1 MLDMNSNKP
10 IIYCGKGILE
20 RIKEEE
26 ENYDVN
32 NILTEKDLYKFILDR
47 FNEVVK
53 PQPQPL
59 IVISNR
65 LTKDQIERIKN
76 YYSNL

>member
-1 MLDMNSNKP
+1 MNLDKP

-32 NILTEKDLYKFILDR
+32 NVMSEEDFYKYVSDR
-47 FNEVVK
+47 FNEIVK
-53 PQPQPL
+53 PQPL
-59 IVISNR
+59 IIIISNG
-65 LTKDQIERIKN
+65 LTKEQIEHIKN

>member
-1 MLDMNSNKP
+1 MLDMSSDKEF
-10 IIYCGKGILE
+10 IYCGKGILE

-26 ENYDVN
+26 ENS
-32 NILTEKDLYKFILDR
+32 NIDNVLTEKDFYKFILDR

-53 PQPQPL
+53 PQPL
-59 IVISNR
+59 ICISNG
-65 LTKDQIERIKN
+65 LTKEQIEHIKN

>member
-1 MLDMNSNKP
+1 MSSDKP
-10 IIYCGKGILE
+10 IIYCGKGVLE

-32 NILTEKDLYKFILDR
+32 NVLTEEDFYKFILDR
-47 FNEVVK
+47 FNEIVK
-53 PQPQPL
+53 PQPL
-59 IVISNR
+59 IVISNG
-65 LTKDQIERIKN
+65 LTKEQIEHIKN

>member
-1 MLDMNSNKP
+1 MNSDKEFV
-10 IIYCGKGILE
+10 YCGKGILE

-32 NILTEKDLYKFILDR
+32 NVLTKEDFYKFILDR

-53 PQPQPL
+53 PQPL
-59 IVISNR
+59 IVISNG
-65 LTKDQIERIKN
+65 LTKEQIEHIKN

>member
-1 MLDMNSNKP
+1 MSSDNS
-10 IIYCGKGILE
+10 IIYCGKGALE

-32 NILTEKDLYKFILDR
+32 NVLTEEDLYKFILDR

-53 PQPQPL
+53 FQSL
-59 IVISNR
+59 IVISNG
-65 LTKDQIERIKN
+65 LTKEQIEHIKN

>member
-1 MLDMNSNKP
+1 MSSDKEFV
-10 IIYCGKGILE
+10 YCGKGALE

-32 NILTEKDLYKFILDR
+32 NILTEEDFYKFILDR

-53 PQPQPL
+53 PQPL
-59 IVISNR
+59 IVISNG
-65 LTKDQIERIKN
+65 LTKEQIEHIKN

>member
-1 MLDMNSNKP
+1 MSLDKP
-10 IIYCGKGILE
+10 IIYCGKGALE

-32 NILTEKDLYKFILDR
+32 NVLNEEDFYKFILDK

-53 PQPQPL
+53 PQPL
-59 IVISNR
+59 IVISNG
-65 LTKDQIERIKN
+65 LTKEQIEHIKN

>member
-1 MLDMNSNKP
+1 MNSDKEFV
-10 IIYCGKGILE
+10 YSGKGVIE

-26 ENYDVN
+26 NS
-32 NILTEKDLYKFILDR
+32 NIDNVLTKEDFYKFILDR

-53 PQPQPL
+53 PQPL
-59 IVISNR
+59 IVISNG
-65 LTKDQIERIKN
+65 LTKEQIEHIKN

>member
-1 MLDMNSNKP
+1 MSSDKS
-10 IIYCGKGILE
+10 IIYCCKGVLE

-26 ENYDVN
+26 ENYYVN
-32 NILTEKDLYKFILDR
+32 NVLTEKDLYKFILDR

-53 PQPQPL
+53 SQSL
-59 IVISNR
+59 IVISNG
-65 LTKDQIERIKN
+65 LTKEQIEHIKN

>member
-1 MLDMNSNKP
+1 MSSDKP

-32 NILTEKDLYKFILDR
+32 NVLTEEDFYKFILDR
-47 FNEVVK
+47 FNEIVK
-53 PQPQPL
+53 PQPL
-59 IVISNR
+59 IVISNG
-65 LTKDQIERIKN
+65 LTKEQIEHIKN

>member
-1 MLDMNSNKP
+1 MSLDKP

-32 NILTEKDLYKFILDR
+32 NVLTKEDFYKFILDR

-53 PQPQPL
+53 PQPL
-59 IVISNR
+59 IIISNR
-65 LTKDQIERIKN
+65 LTKEQIEHIKN

>member
-1 MLDMNSNKP
+1 MSSDKEFV
-10 IIYCGKGILE
+10 YFGKGILE

-26 ENYDVN
+26 ENHDVN
-32 NILTEKDLYKFILDR
+32 NVLTEEDFYKFILDR

-53 PQPQPL
+53 PQPL
-59 IVISNR
+59 IIISNG
-65 LTKDQIERIKN
+65 LTKEQIEHIKN

>member
-1 MLDMNSNKP
+1 MDLNKP
-10 IIYCGKGILE
+10 IIYCGKGALE
-20 RIKEEE
+20 IIKEEE

-32 NILTEKDLYKFILDR
+32 NVLTEEDFYKFILDR

-53 PQPQPL
+53 PQPL
-59 IVISNR
+59 IVISNG
-65 LTKDQIERIKN
+65 LTKEQIEHIKN

>member
-1 MLDMNSNKP
+1 MSLDKP
-10 IIYCGKGILE
+10 IIYCGKGVLE

-32 NILTEKDLYKFILDR
+32 NVLTEEDFYKFILDR

-53 PQPQPL
+53 PQPL
-59 IVISNR
+59 IIISNR
-65 LTKDQIERIKN
+65 LTKEQIEHIKN

>member
-1 MLDMNSNKP
+1 MSLDKP

-32 NILTEKDLYKFILDR
+32 NVLTEKDLYKFILDR

-53 PQPQPL
+53 PQPL
-59 IVISNR
+59 IIIISNR
-65 LTKDQIERIKN
+65 LTKEQIEHIKN

>member
-1 MLDMNSNKP
+1 MSSDKS
-10 IIYCGKGILE
+10 IIYCGKGVLE
-20 RIKEEE
+20 RIKEDE

-32 NILTEKDLYKFILDR
+32 IVLTEKDFYKFILDR

-53 PQPQPL
+53 PQPL
-59 IVISNR
+59 IFISNR
-65 LTKDQIERIKN
+65 LTKEQIEHIKN

>member
-1 MLDMNSNKP
+1 MSSDKS
-10 IIYCGKGILE
+10 IIYCGKDVLE

-32 NILTEKDLYKFILDR
+32 NVLTEKDLYKFILDR

-53 PQPQPL
+53 PQP
-59 IVISNR
+59 
-65 LTKDQIERIKN
+65 
-76 YYSNL
+76 

>member
-1 MLDMNSNKP
+1 MLDMSLDKP
-10 IIYCGKGILE
+10 IVYCGKGILE

-26 ENYDVN
+26 NHNVN
-32 NILTEKDLYKFILDR
+32 NILTEEDFYKFILDR

-53 PQPQPL
+53 PQPL
-59 IVISNR
+59 IVISNG
-65 LTKDQIERIKN
+65 LTKEQIEHIKN

>member
-1 MLDMNSNKP
+1 MNSDKEFV
-10 IIYCGKGILE
+10 YCGKGILE

-26 ENYDVN
+26 NHDVN
-32 NILTEKDLYKFILDR
+32 NVLTEEDFYKFILDR

-53 PQPQPL
+53 PQPL
-59 IVISNR
+59 IVISNG
-65 LTKDQIERIKN
+65 LTKEQIEHIKN

>member
-1 MLDMNSNKP
+1 MLDMSSDKEFV
-10 IIYCGKGILE
+10 YCGKGILE

-32 NILTEKDLYKFILDR
+32 NVLTKEDFYKFILDR

-53 PQPQPL
+53 PQPL

-65 LTKDQIERIKN
+65 LTKEQIEHIKN